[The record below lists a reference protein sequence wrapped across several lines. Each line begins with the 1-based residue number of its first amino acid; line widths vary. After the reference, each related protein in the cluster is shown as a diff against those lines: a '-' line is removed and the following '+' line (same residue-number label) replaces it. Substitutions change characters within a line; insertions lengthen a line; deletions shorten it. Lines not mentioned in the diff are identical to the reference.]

1 MKIETNIS
9 KNYFARF
16 DEARGVALHKK
27 SVLKNR
33 KSKTLSYTQ
42 SRLIVF
48 IILFILSILSCFLP
62 YFNLCLFILPW
73 LMFLITFL
81 YLIYI
86 IIDITSVYI
95 FRKRMQFSN
104 TILIDK
110 NGITDE
116 SYYGIKMIFNW
127 SKIKGVVIGKR
138 AITILTDTPIYFYF
152 DISKKAE
159 VIKAIEKY
167 GNSDLIIE

>member
-86 IIDITSVYI
+86 IIDITSVSI
-95 FRKRMQFSN
+95 F
-104 TILIDK
+104 
-110 NGITDE
+110 
-116 SYYGIKMIFNW
+116 
-127 SKIKGVVIGKR
+127 
-138 AITILTDTPIYFYF
+138 
-152 DISKKAE
+152 
-159 VIKAIEKY
+159 
-167 GNSDLIIE
+167 

>member
-1 MKIETNIS
+1 
-9 KNYFARF
+9 
-16 DEARGVALHKK
+16 
-27 SVLKNR
+27 
-33 KSKTLSYTQ
+33 
-42 SRLIVF
+42 
-48 IILFILSILSCFLP
+48 
-62 YFNLCLFILPW
+62 
-73 LMFLITFL
+73 
-81 YLIYI
+81 
-86 IIDITSVYI
+86 
-95 FRKRMQFSN
+95 MQFSN

-138 AITILTDTPIYFYF
+138 AITILTDTHIYFYF
-152 DISKKAE
+152 DISKKSE